1 MKKQM
6 SMRIGIIILAIII
19 IFSVLGPLF
28 YHQSST
34 YTDLYHT
41 SAAPSVEH
49 LLGTDE
55 TGRDILARLMEGGR
69 VTIFVG
75 IVATL
80 FKMILS
86 IVAGTIAGYFG
97 GIANQI
103 LMRLADIV
111 MCFPFYILAISLA
124 AILGPSIQ
132 NLVFIIAFFSW
143 PQSARLI
150 ATEVQTL
157 KNKEFIRY
165 YEINGFSKWY
175 ILFRH
180 IIPNIKTSLIVL
192 FTLSVAQ
199 SVLMESSLSFLG
211 LGVQAPYSSWGM
223 MLSSAMNI
231 MSIERE
237 WWLWLPAGILVLL
250 MIFSIHLIGEG
261 QKSKGGISDVKSN

>member
-1 MKKQM
+1 MKKN
-6 SMRIGIIILAIII
+6 SSLIIGGIILIIII
-19 IFSVLGPLF
+19 IFSVVGPLI
-28 YHQSST
+28 YNQSST

-41 SAAPSVEH
+41 SEAPSVEH
-49 LLGTDE
+49 FLGTDE

-75 IVATL
+75 LIATL

-86 IVAGTIAGYFG
+86 TVAGTLAGYFG
-97 GIANQI
+97 GLPNQL

-143 PQSARLI
+143 PASARLI
-150 ATEVQTL
+150 ATEVQTI
-157 KNKEFIRY
+157 KNKEFIKY

-175 ILFRH
+175 ILFKH
-180 IIPNIKTSLIVL
+180 IIPNIKSTLIVI

-199 SVLMESSLSFLG
+199 SILMESSLSFLG

-231 MSIERE
+231 LSIQRE
-237 WWLWLPAGILVLL
+237 WWLWLPAGLLVLL

-261 QKSKGGISDVKSN
+261 QKKRGGLVDAKSD